1 MNDAASAPNEELAIA
16 DFWKWFGEV
25 APALLQI
32 DLVGAYGR
40 ELSARL
46 AKLNAE
52 QWEIGP
58 LDNRPK
64 EMFFAL
70 STQGDREQYE
80 RNKNIINRAPPIA
93 GWTFLAA
100 KLPKLWERRFI
111 WPGNGESIDANEWR
125 FILYHYEDGMYD
137 VELAGNPL
145 IGFSVEEARQIV
157 IFVVVSELGE
167 AAALNKLSR
176 IAIQSNPSSDDEA
189 QAVALPDLSD
199 HIGSQ
204 TRH

>member
-1 MNDAASAPNEELAIA
+1 MNDAVSAPNEEHSIA

-32 DLVGAYGR
+32 GLVGAYGH

-70 STQGDREQYE
+70 STQGDRDQYE
-80 RNKNIINRAPPIA
+80 RNKNIIDQAPPIA

-100 KLPKLWERRFI
+100 KPPKLWERRFI
-111 WPGNGESIDANEWR
+111 WQGSAYPPRMLLHVGSRSSGSSSMSKATANALR
-125 FILYHYEDGMYD
+125 SC
-137 VELAGNPL
+137 
-145 IGFSVEEARQIV
+145 FSFANDSAPI
-157 IFVVVSELGE
+157 
-167 AAALNKLSR
+167 
-176 IAIQSNPSSDDEA
+176 
-189 QAVALPDLSD
+189 
-199 HIGSQ
+199 
-204 TRH
+204 